1 MVSSDSLMLVLVMTI
16 VILPNSRLGQT
27 VVGVTMA
34 GELTHQN
41 PPRPTKTHQGPAPSV
56 SVTNQ
61 HQSAISEFCQAKTLE
76 DGGLTLLIM
85 YANIGNK
92 FPHIFHLSHT

>member
-34 GELTHQN
+34 GKLTHQN
-41 PPRPTKTHQGPAPSV
+41 PPRPTRTHQDPPRPRSLCFCYQPTPV
-56 SVTNQ
+56 SNQ
-61 HQSAISEFCQAKTLE
+61 
-76 DGGLTLLIM
+76 
-85 YANIGNK
+85 
-92 FPHIFHLSHT
+92 

>member
-34 GELTHQN
+34 GELTHQD
-41 PPRPTKTHQGPAPSV
+41 PPRPTKAPLPLFLLPTNTSQQSV
-56 SVTNQ
+56 N
-61 HQSAISEFCQAKTLE
+61 SARQKHWRMAA
-76 DGGLTLLIM
+76 LLC
-85 YANIGNK
+85 
-92 FPHIFHLSHT
+92 

>member
-34 GELTHQN
+34 GKLTHQN
-41 PPRPTKTHQGPAPSV
+41 PPRPTKAPLPLLPTNTSQQSV
-56 SVTNQ
+56 N
-61 HQSAISEFCQAKTLE
+61 SARQKHWRMAA
-76 DGGLTLLIM
+76 LLC
-85 YANIGNK
+85 
-92 FPHIFHLSHT
+92 